1 MSRAKKSCLDKIMP
15 SNGVYSD
22 PSSLY
27 PLCKGDLMTLHEI
40 KKFQRREITVA
51 DGTVPWGFP
60 LAEPSPAE
68 PLSGAALKLL

>member
-1 MSRAKKSCLDKIMP
+1 
-15 SNGVYSD
+15 
-22 PSSLY
+22 
-27 PLCKGDLMTLHEI
+27 MTLHEI

-68 PLSGAALKLL
+68 PLSGAA

>member
-1 MSRAKKSCLDKIMP
+1 MSRAKKSSLDKIMP

-27 PLCKGDLMTLHEI
+27 QLCKGDLMTLHEI
-40 KKFQRREITVA
+40 KKFRRREITVA